1 MVLRVY
7 GDMTFLEMSLLPRVL
22 CRLIRLFGS
31 KLLLFF
37 LKVGGSGVSGKTKKK
52 KKEYPRSYFPKFYTM
67 WNILLSICMH
77 ICASLDLFPCV

>member
-52 KKEYPRSYFPKFYTM
+52 KKKGIFHGKLVRYEYSQQF
-67 WNILLSICMH
+67 S
-77 ICASLDLFPCV
+77 